1 MTTKKMLRRT
11 WAEVNL
17 DNLSQNVT
25 TLRRGLPE
33 GCRFLGVV
41 KADAYGHGAVPVSR
55 ELQRLGADYLAV
67 SNYEEAL
74 QLRRAEIQLPILIL
88 GYTPPEFAREE
99 AALSITQ
106 EVHSLEY
113 GKELAAALAGTGLK
127 LTIHMKV
134 DSGMSRLGFF
144 AYDRP
149 ETVEELSELAT
160 LPELY
165 PEGIFMHFAVSD
177 TPSQDAYT
185 QMQHQRFM
193 DLVQALRQ
201 RGVVPRIVHCANS
214 GATIAYPQFAHDMVR
229 PGIATYGLDPSGDLR
244 GMADLR
250 PLMSLKTT
258 IAAIRP
264 FGPGITV
271 SYGRT
276 YTTPENRVLA
286 VCPIG
291 YADGLPRRLSG
302 KLTFLLHGRR
312 VPVVGRI
319 CMDMCMV
326 DITEVP
332 EAQVGD
338 EVTVVG
344 TDGGETITWD
354 HWADQLGTIS
364 YELVCGI
371 NKRVPR
377 LYFRDGALVD
387 TLQYIV

>member
-17 DNLSQNVT
+17 DNLCHNVT
-25 TLRRGLPE
+25 TLRKGLPE

-67 SNYEEAL
+67 SNFEEAL

-134 DSGMSRLGFF
+134 DTGMSRLGFF

-149 ETVEELSELAT
+149 ETVEELSELAA

-201 RGVVPRIVHCANS
+201 RGIVPKIVHCANS

-302 KLTFLLHGRR
+302 NLTFLLRGRR